1 MIKKPEIC
9 ETMEEVRDG
18 VDAVDAAICQL
29 LGDRFRYMA
38 AAARIKS
45 SRESIR
51 DEKRKAQ
58 VIENAKAA
66 ARANGVPEPLAA
78 ALWEMLIE
86 SSIAYE
92 MALFGTRQTPIS
104 PAPPPQSA

>member
-1 MIKKPEIC
+1 MTKKPELC
-9 ETMEEVRDG
+9 ETMAEVRDG
-18 VDAVDAAICQL
+18 VDAVDAEIARL
-29 LGDRFRYMA
+29 LGNRFRYMA

-45 SRESIR
+45 SRDSIR
-51 DEKRKAQ
+51 DEDRKAQ

-66 ARANGVPEPLAA
+66 ARANSVPEPLAA

-92 MALFGTRQTPIS
+92 MALFDARQASVS
-104 PAPPPQSA
+104 PAQPQRST